1 MIKERKVMKKEVEE
15 NLINIVVE
23 FAVKQGLTV
32 LNIKEVMEKVYEDF
46 EGNAVIEKA
55 AEI

>member
-23 FAVKQGLTV
+23 FAVKEGLTV